1 MGWGGVGKIIT
12 KPKTT
17 GSAVSVPKNT
27 PLANKKAVG
36 GGKVIDIE
44 AEDVGLEPD
53 FPFFPGS
60 WLGGIFG
67 DSIGSIIGNSKGWGG
82 NTSISTGSTGQKSG
96 GIDFPDPKP
105 ASSLVDVLTSQNAI
119 LFSLLSCISKSRSI
133 VPTASTN
140 TNSSDL
146 SQFLKVFSVMFENF
160 LNSFIHGLATDRPL
174 RLMEPVVLN
183 VPNSAF
189 NVSVNNSG
197 GSSGNSSVDVNVD
210 FSHFVSAVDKFVDS
224 VNSLANRPVK
234 VENDLTARLDI
245 LNPVSVK
252 FSDELNKSILDR
264 NAKESEKSDLEI
276 EKLTFDKTAQEVRD
290 IGGVSMVK
298 ASPRDVKVM
307 KDVALAKT
315 YADENSLDV
324 EDLDFDNGLDLRKL
338 LEILNVG
345 NFSDVTKEYFNL

>member
-36 GGKVIDIE
+36 GGDVIDIK
-44 AEDVGLEPD
+44 AEDVGLEHD

-82 NTSISTGSTGQKSG
+82 NTSISRGSTSQKSG

-105 ASSLVDVLTSQNAI
+105 ASSLIDVLTSQNAI
-119 LFSLLSCISKSRSI
+119 LFSLLSCISKSRST

-140 TNSSDL
+140 TSSSDL

-245 LNPVSVK
+245 SNPVSVK
-252 FSDELNKSILDR
+252 FSDELNKSMLDR

-338 LEILNVG
+338 LEIFKMDLGSSV
-345 NFSDVTKEYFNL
+345 DKEFGV

>member
-36 GGKVIDIE
+36 GGDVIDIK
-44 AEDVGLEPD
+44 AEDVGLEHD

-82 NTSISTGSTGQKSG
+82 NTSISRGSTGQKSG
-96 GIDFPDPKP
+96 GIDFSDPIP
-105 ASSLVDVLTSQNAI
+105 TAVSLVDVLTSQNAI
-119 LFSLLSCISKSRSI
+119 LFSLLGCISKSR
-133 VPTASTN
+133 PTVNS
-140 TNSSDL
+140 NSSDL
-146 SQFLKVFSVMFENF
+146 SEFLKVFSVMFENF

-245 LNPVSVK
+245 SNPVSVK
-252 FSDELNKSILDR
+252 FSDELNKSMLDR

-338 LEILNVG
+338 LEINKLG
-345 NFSDVTKEYFNL
+345 MATDVTKEFFNL

>member
-36 GGKVIDIE
+36 GSDVIDIK
-44 AEDVGLEPD
+44 AEDVGLEHD

-133 VPTASTN
+133 VPTAPTN

-197 GSSGNSSVDVNVD
+197 GSSGSSSVDVNVD

-245 LNPVSVK
+245 SNPVSVK
-252 FSDELNKSILDR
+252 FSDELNKSMLDR

-338 LEILNVG
+338 LEINKLG
-345 NFSDVTKEYFNL
+345 MATDVTKEFFNL